1 MRSDAAFRSYAV
13 SLNVPQKEI
22 YYVSWNIDAAEGLG
36 ILKTEDAAT
45 GKTTIFTTGSMLED
59 LLSMLKGLQEEG
71 VDIIVNGVTEM
82 EKTAT
87 I

>member
-1 MRSDAAFRSYAV
+1 
-13 SLNVPQKEI
+13 
-22 YYVSWNIDAAEGLG
+22 
-36 ILKTEDAAT
+36 
-45 GKTTIFTTGSMLED
+45 MLED